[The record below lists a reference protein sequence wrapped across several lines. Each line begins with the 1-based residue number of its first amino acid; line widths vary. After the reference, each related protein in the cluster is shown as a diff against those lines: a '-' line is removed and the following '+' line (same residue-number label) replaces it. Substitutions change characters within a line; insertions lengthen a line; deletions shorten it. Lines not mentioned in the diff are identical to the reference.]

1 MGPGGDD
8 VDDGM
13 VSRVGVG
20 HVWVDVDLG
29 SSCVSSF
36 LVLYNSIF
44 LTLDLMS
51 LLSSRVCFGILLLMV
66 GVVFSELVLSYSSS
80 DSF

>member
-29 SSCVSSF
+29 SGHVSSV

-44 LTLDLMS
+44 LTLDLM
-51 LLSSRVCFGILLLMV
+51 L
-66 GVVFSELVLSYSSS
+66 
-80 DSF
+80 